1 MWCAGVTC
9 LFFWPFLYSF
19 TGLFCIHIRI
29 LHTYTTGTGDPTS
42 NMYDCQNLKQVFT
55 EVNGSPRYSKE
66 WTGKS
71 SNLEIHMCSD

>member
-55 EVNGSPRYSKE
+55 GVPVIFKQIF
-66 WTGKS
+66 TGLPKI
-71 SNLEIHMCSD
+71 SNKFSQK